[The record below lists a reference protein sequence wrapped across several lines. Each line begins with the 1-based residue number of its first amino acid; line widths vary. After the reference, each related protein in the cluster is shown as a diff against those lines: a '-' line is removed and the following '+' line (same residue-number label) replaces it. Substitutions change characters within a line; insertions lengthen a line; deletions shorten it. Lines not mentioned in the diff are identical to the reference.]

1 MLIKYTFLK
10 KNLMVK
16 KNPFKHYIGYDNHNY
31 MRLLCIKFPQM
42 IGCVKHFDSNK
53 TMLLKDSDKKLLKK
67 YTTIWERGISLMNI
81 KFDSKPVYGDNG
93 KYIKAKIRSYRDKVN
108 TNF

>member
-1 MLIKYTFLK
+1 
-10 KNLMVK
+10 
-16 KNPFKHYIGYDNHNY
+16 
-31 MRLLCIKFPQM
+31 M

-53 TMLLKDSDKKLLKK
+53 TMLLKASDKKLLKK

-93 KYIKAKIRSYRDKVN
+93 KYIKAKIRSYGDKVN
-108 TNF
+108 TNFQGKKVPNKNLCTK